1 MNIAVNAIL
10 KAMKLLLKY
19 FYFILFLCLNYF
31 CSFSQNA
38 LNYGFQKNLDNYSFL
53 FNLNYTINS
62 SWGQFEINQNYTG
75 NSNAYIKNYFRDDE
89 NINFTYK
96 KNIFDNF
103 NLISVSNYLSNSD
116 KRSII
121 NIYQR
126 TNSSLGLEYSNSQFS
141 VNSTYGIE
149 KNKHQYFDS
158 YGKIVNIRYN
168 INQLDFD
175 EFSVSTE
182 GLGELLNLEDGR
194 NNRDVLLS
202 VNLFKTYDEN
212 NHFKIISN
220 YKQNKRDFG
229 YLIFQTSPAIETR
242 QEERLQN
249 QLLIAYSITN
259 FFTQSLSL
267 SWERSS
273 IMRFFNH
280 PLQDNNYSFTNR
292 KFEIDNISVSLD
304 NNFNYSLI
312 KQNFSFFLLRRAEN
326 NYLEN
331 KFNLNNPEFSTLINF
346 EKQKDNIN
354 TNFRFSSV
362 TFFEISPKN
371 TLGVNYSSSITR
383 YDTPSKFNYDDRD
396 ELSLSSSLLYSYLI
410 SNNSKLNLN
419 FDVSATHLVFL
430 KSQRSALNNW
440 NRIIR
445 FSPSFEHYSRY
456 FQIKPQFE
464 VIANYTV
471 YDFDKL
477 PNSSKSLSFRQI
489 SYSDS
494 IKLFFSNTHFAESK
508 IVYKYNER
516 GILYWGS
523 FAELPQ
529 LAYSEL
535 FANFILY
542 TKFLNENSKIGIGGR
557 GYSLTQ
563 RKLNRLS
570 QLSSSNIS
578 QKSFGPEINTSIQF
592 NNKLF
597 VNISGWYEFRYY
609 KGDKIKPVVN
619 FFLQTN
625 YFL

>member
-1 MNIAVNAIL
+1 
-10 KAMKLLLKY
+10 MKLPLKY
-19 FYFILFLCLNYF
+19 FSFTIFLCLNSF

-38 LNYGFQKNLDNYSFL
+38 LNYSFQKNLDNYSFL
-53 FNLNYTINS
+53 FNFYYTINS
-62 SWGQFEINQNYTG
+62 NLGQFEINQNYSG

-89 NINFTYK
+89 NLNFTYK
-96 KNIFDNF
+96 KNITDNF
-103 NLISVSNYLSNSD
+103 NIISVSNYLSNSD
-116 KRSII
+116 KRSIV

-149 KNKHQYFDS
+149 KNKHQHFDS
-158 YGKIVNIRYN
+158 YGNIVNIRYN
-168 INQLDFD
+168 LTQLDFD
-175 EFSVSTE
+175 EFSVSSD
-182 GLGELLNLEDGR
+182 GLGEFLKLEDGR
-194 NNRDVLLS
+194 NNKDILLS
-202 VNLFKTYDEN
+202 LNLFKTYDNN
-212 NHFKIISN
+212 NHFKIVSN
-220 YKQNKRDFG
+220 YKQSNRDFG
-229 YLIFQTSPAIETR
+229 YFIPQSSPAIETR
-242 QEERLQN
+242 QEERIQN
-249 QLLIAYSITN
+249 QILIAYSITN
-259 FFTQSLSL
+259 FFTQSLTL

-273 IMRFFNH
+273 IVRFFNRS
-280 PLQDNNYSFTNR
+280 LQNNNYSFTNR
-292 KFEIDNISVSLD
+292 KFEIDNISVNLE
-304 NNFNYSLI
+304 NNFDLSFV

-331 KFNLNNPEFSTLINF
+331 KFNLNSPEFSTLINY
-346 EKQKDNIN
+346 EKQKDNIY

-362 TFFEISPKN
+362 TFFEISRKN
-371 TLGVNYSSSITR
+371 TLGINFSSSITR

-396 ELSLSSSLLYSYLI
+396 ELSITSSLLYTYLI

-419 FDVSATHLVFL
+419 FDISATHLVFL

-445 FSPSFEHYSRY
+445 FSPSFEYSSQY

-477 PNSSKSLSFRQI
+477 PNSSRSLSFRQI

-494 IKLFFSNTHFAESK
+494 IKLFFSKVFFAESK
-508 IVYKYNER
+508 IYYKYNER
-516 GILYWGS
+516 GVLYWSS
-523 FAELPQ
+523 FAEIPQ

-535 FANFILY
+535 FSNFIFC
-542 TKFLNENSKIGIGGR
+542 TKLLNDYAKFGIGVR

-563 RKLNRLS
+563 TKLNRLS
-570 QLSSSNIS
+570 QLSSTNIS
-578 QKSFGPEINTSIQF
+578 QKSYGPEINMSIQF
-592 NNKLF
+592 INKLF

-609 KGDKIKPVVN
+609 KGDKIKSLVN